1 MTKILIVED
10 SPTQAESLRGILEE
24 QGCEVL
30 VAYNAESA
38 LTKLD
43 SSLDL
48 VISDIV
54 MPGLSGYELCKR
66 IKSGIYGRNLPVML
80 LSTLADPMD
89 IIGGLESG
97 ADNFVTKPYTPVHLM
112 ERVNNVLENRK
123 IRAGGKL
130 RVGVEVMFLGRG
142 FTINSDKEQIL
153 DLLMSTFEDIVRTNR
168 DLQKNRAELAAAKLE
183 IEDYAQGLERR
194 VEERTRELASQKR
207 LLAQAQS
214 MAHVGNWRI
223 HLPSQECEWSDEM
236 YAIHGVS
243 QENFKPTIEGAKT
256 MVHPEDRANVDKVLE
271 DAIASRLPYHV
282 EYRIVRP
289 NGEDRYCWAEA
300 FWEQNAKGEIKNLV
314 GYCQDVT
321 ERKFAERVA
330 KEGAARYRHI
340 VESMTSGLVI
350 LNEGRFLYVNEAA
363 CEIFGVANPSD
374 IIGTP
379 FVDALG
385 GARREEIAKLISQP
399 RQKGEPLFREE
410 KLVRAVDEKELDVEI
425 SKAALTFAGQPATQL
440 VIRDITEKKAL
451 TQQLHQSQKMEVV
464 GQLTGGIAH
473 DFNNL
478 LTVVIS
484 NLDMILMGS
493 SVNEE
498 NRELAEA
505 ALAASLRGAE
515 LTRQLLAF
523 SRKQA
528 LQRRTIDPNEL
539 VARTVNMLKRA
550 IPVDVQLRTDLGS
563 DLGLADIDPSQLES
577 ALTNLVVNA
586 RDAMPR
592 GGTITIET
600 SNVVLDEAYVAANR
614 DVTAGN
620 YAMIAVSDTG
630 GGIPASVLS
639 RVFEPFFTTKEV
651 GKGTGLGLSMVY
663 GFMKQS
669 GGHVKIYSE
678 EGHGT
683 VVRLYLP
690 RSASAPVAE
699 PVANW
704 ECELPPGDNQR
715 ILVVEDD
722 EAVRQ
727 AVTQQL
733 KELGY
738 TVLEANDAR
747 SALSILQREQVD
759 LLFTDVTMPGGVSGP
774 DLAKTAVE
782 KDPDLKVLMTSGF
795 TEAAMRDEEL
805 AGKFQLLS
813 KPYRRQEL
821 AQQVHLALRGAA

>member
-1 MTKILIVED
+1 MTKIMIVED
-10 SPTQAESLRGILEE
+10 SPTQAESLRAVLEE
-24 QGCEVL
+24 AGCEVV

-38 LTKLD
+38 LAKID

-66 IKSGIYGRNLPVML
+66 IKAGVYGRNLPVML
-80 LSTLADPMD
+80 LSTLSDPMD
-89 IIGGLESG
+89 IVGGLESG
-97 ADNFVTKPYTPVHLM
+97 ADNFVTKPYSPAQLM
-112 ERVNNVLENRK
+112 ERVTNVLENRK
-123 IRAGGKL
+123 MRSSGKL
-130 RVGVEVMFLGRG
+130 RVGVEVMFLGRN

-223 HLPSQECEWSDEM
+223 HLPSKQCEWSDEM

-243 QENFKPTIEGAKT
+243 PEKFTPSIETAMA
-256 MVHPEDRANVDKVLE
+256 MVHPDDRANVDKVV
-271 DAIASRLPYHV
+271 DSAIASRLPYHM
-282 EYRIVRP
+282 EYRILRP
-289 NGEDRYCWAEA
+289 NGEERYCWAEG
-300 FWEQNAKGEIKNLV
+300 FWEQNSEGEITNLV

-321 ERKFAERVA
+321 ERKMAERVA
-330 KEGAARYRHI
+330 KESAARYRHI
-340 VESMTSGLVI
+340 VESMVSGLVVI
-350 LNEGRFLYVNEAA
+350 SDGRFLYVNDAA
-363 CEIFGVANPSD
+363 CQIFGVAHPSD
-374 IIGTP
+374 VVGKP
-379 FVDALG
+379 FIDALAG
-385 GARREEIAKLISQP
+385 SNRKEVAAMISRP
-399 RQKGEPLFREE
+399 RVAGEPLFREE
-410 KLVRAVDEKELDVEI
+410 KLVRASDGAELDVEI
-425 SKAALTFAGQPATQL
+425 SKAALTFAGLPATQL
-440 VIRDITEKKAL
+440 IIRDITEKKAL
-451 TQQLHQSQKMEVV
+451 TQQLHQAQKMEVV

-484 NLDMILMGS
+484 NLDMILSGA
-493 SVNEE
+493 SVNAE

-528 LQRRTIDPNEL
+528 LQKQTINPNEL
-539 VARTVNMLKRA
+539 VDRTVTMLKRA
-550 IPVDVQLRTDLGS
+550 IAGDIELRTDLCT
-563 DLGLADIDPSQLES
+563 DLWLSDIDPSQLES
-577 ALTNLVVNA
+577 AITNLVVNA
-586 RDAMPR
+586 RDAMPK
-592 GGTITIET
+592 GGAIMLET
-600 SNVVLDEAYVAANR
+600 SNATLDEAYAAANR
-614 DVTAGN
+614 DVVPGN

-630 GGIPASVLS
+630 SGIPASVLS

-678 EGHGT
+678 EGRGT

-690 RSASAPVAE
+690 QSANAPATQAIKPE
-699 PVANW
+699 NEMPVGRH
-704 ECELPPGDNQR
+704 ER

-722 EAVRQ
+722 EAVRR
-727 AVTQQL
+727 AATQQL
-733 KELGY
+733 QELGY
-738 TVLEANDAR
+738 TVLEANNAQA
-747 SALSILQREQVD
+747 ALLILQREQVD

-774 DLAKTAVE
+774 DLAREAIG
-782 KDPDLKVLMTSGF
+782 KDPALKVLMTSGF
-795 TEAAMRDEEL
+795 TEATMREGESS
-805 AGKFQLLS
+805 GKFELLS

-821 AQQVHLALRGAA
+821 AQRVHRVLRGAA